1 VVVAILQSH
10 GSSPEVLNRFATRE
24 ENANWTFHS
33 FIELIDGKEA
43 ESAFVGLQRWG
54 DYRQ

>member
-10 GSSPEVLNRFATRE
+10 GSSPEVLNR
-24 ENANWTFHS
+24 FHS